1 MQPTNKYK
9 ETCILFLAKQQTN
22 IRKEVDMIFKTNKEK
37 GNSGLGM
44 AIAYFT
50 TVYAVNMK
58 NIN

>member
-1 MQPTNKYK
+1 MN
-9 ETCILFLAKQQTN
+9 
-22 IRKEVDMIFKTNKEK
+22 FKTNKEK